1 MDADIDQESLALII
15 ELQLQDLRHMTEGNH
30 DTNQTSD
37 SQVAALLMETELKEL
52 ASYYADKAMSRSV
65 AHAVVADGHASSSRH
80 GVTDNEMN
88 SRFVAL
94 SKGIIEISSAADTST
109 KAGPSSASE
118 ESDDLR
124 RCAGCASDVALTGCP
139 CSHDYCRDCMAKL
152 FNAAIGDESLFPP
165 RCCKMAI
172 PIDLVQSC
180 LSAELLATYEAKK
193 LEYMTLNGTYCH
205 VPTYSTLVPLASVQ
219 DDVATCIKCQKKTCT
234 ICNGE
239 SHPLDCPDD
248 TLTTQVLQIAAENGW
263 QRCYSCRRVITIT
276 EGCNHI
282 ICRCRAQFCYV
293 CGLKWKQCHCV
304 AWDEARIMTTAEDFE

>member
-1 MDADIDQESLALII
+1 MDVDIDQESLALII
-15 ELQLQDLRHMTEGNH
+15 ELQLQDLRHMTEGSH
-30 DTNQTSD
+30 DTNSD
-37 SQVAALLMETELKEL
+37 SEVAALLMETELKEL

-65 AHAVVADGHASSSRH
+65 AHASSSRDR
-80 GVTDNEMN
+80 VTDNEMN

-109 KAGPSSASE
+109 RAGPSFASE

-139 CSHDYCRDCMAKL
+139 CSHDYCRDCMVNL

-193 LEYMTLNGTYCH
+193 LEYMTL
-205 VPTYSTLVPLASVQ
+205 
-219 DDVATCIKCQKKTCT
+219 
-234 ICNGE
+234 E
-239 SHPLDCPDD
+239 SQWNVLSCADLLYPCAAGIRARRRRNLY
-248 TLTTQVLQIAAENGW
+248 QVSEKDMHHLQRRITSF
-263 QRCYSCRRVITIT
+263 RLSCRYIDDAGSADR
-276 EGCNHI
+276 
-282 ICRCRAQFCYV
+282 RDRS
-293 CGLKWKQCHCV
+293 
-304 AWDEARIMTTAEDFE
+304 

>member
-1 MDADIDQESLALII
+1 MDVDIDQESLALII
-15 ELQLQDLRHMTEGNH
+15 ELQLQDLRHMTEG
-30 DTNQTSD
+30 
-37 SQVAALLMETELKEL
+37 KL

-65 AHAVVADGHASSSRH
+65 AHAVVADGHASSSRDR
-80 GVTDNEMN
+80 VTDNEMN

-94 SKGIIEISSAADTST
+94 SKGIIEISSAADTSR
-109 KAGPSSASE
+109 AGPSFASE

-139 CSHDYCRDCMAKL
+139 CSHDYCRDCMANL

-205 VPTYSTLVPLASVQ
+205 VPTCSTLVPLASVQ

-239 SHPLDCPDD
+239 SHPLDCPAD

-282 ICRCRAQFCYV
+282 MPNSATSADSNGSSV
-293 CGLKWKQCHCV
+293 
-304 AWDEARIMTTAEDFE
+304 TA